1 MAAILLRPQ
10 CVHNNITHINRCF
23 NFEGIDD
30 FGAVAQFAD
39 EAFLAAQ
46 STVVHVAA
54 RILQD
59 LLQHG
64 GQLTSGHIEQVLRE

>member
-10 CVHNNITHINRCF
+10 GADNNITHINRCF

-30 FGAVAQFAD
+30 FGAVAQLAD
-39 EAFLAAQ
+39 EALLTAQ
-46 STVVHVAA
+46 ATVVHVTA

-64 GQLTSGHIEQVLRE
+64 GQLTSGYIE